1 MPQTRRGHIA
11 IPKGHLAPLVLVKIS
26 LAFPLYVHTKTY
38 PRPVLHF
45 RASAI
50 PNEIVLTSIIR
61 TPSASTAD
69 SATPVFFSSSK
80 STLSL
85 RRFCTL
91 VAFPS
96 GDAGRLGG
104 PSTSAR
110 RCAYSASRCAC
121 LHRPKPGATCACFC
135 SISAP
140 DHGRKGRVQTDL
152 DGLDAND
159 LECTAQLHPQLM
171 HPRPSLSTCCSN
183 GMPIRNQVGPVDAR
197 DTPFPAG
204 RRTTPDAEERVCTR
218 GSRSDQWN
226 WLDPA

>member
-1 MPQTRRGHIA
+1 MDGHVADAEEGILQYQRV
-11 IPKGHLAPLVLVKIS
+11 IWAPCTCKNQFN
-26 LAFPLYVHTKTY
+26 FPLKHRKTY

-61 TPSASTAD
+61 TSSASTTD

-85 RRFCTL
+85 RSFCTL

-110 RCAYSASRCAC
+110 RYAYSASRCAC
-121 LHRPKPGATCACFC
+121 LHRPKPGVTCACFC
-135 SISAP
+135 STSAQ
-140 DHGRKGRVQTDL
+140 DHGRKGKVKLTSNAL
-152 DGLDAND
+152 
-159 LECTAQLHPQLM
+159 
-171 HPRPSLSTCCSN
+171 PS
-183 GMPIRNQVGPVDAR
+183 PIH
-197 DTPFPAG
+197 
-204 RRTTPDAEERVCTR
+204 
-218 GSRSDQWN
+218 S
-226 WLDPA
+226 

>member
-1 MPQTRRGHIA
+1 MPQTRRGYI
-11 IPKGHLAPLVLVKIS
+11 
-26 LAFPLYVHTKTY
+26 
-38 PRPVLHF
+38 
-45 RASAI
+45 AI
-50 PNEIVLTSIIR
+50 PNEIVLTSIIC
-61 TPSASTAD
+61 TPSASTTD

-110 RCAYSASRCAC
+110 PCAHSARSRCAC

-135 SISAP
+135 STSAP

-152 DGLDAND
+152 DGLDADD
-159 LECTAQLHPQLM
+159 LECTAQPHPQLTR
-171 HPRPSLSTCCSN
+171 PRPSPSTCCSN

-197 DTPFPAG
+197 DTDDNTVSSGATHRTRRG
-204 RRTTPDAEERVCTR
+204 RKGVHE
-218 GSRSDQWN
+218 GK
-226 WLDPA
+226 